1 MAQGDNGKD
10 DRRRLLRI
18 LKDANPT
25 RVQKMMRHERYATME
40 IYVEEVLRPF
50 EGAEDTT
57 GLSNVLDETEPKAIV
72 SGTGD
77 VREPARHTQ
86 SFRTIGTPGTATVHT
101 ILAIPAASF

>member
-18 LKDANPT
+18 LKDATLT
-25 RVQKMMRHERYATME
+25 RMQKMMPHKRYVTME
-40 IYVEEVLRPF
+40 MDVEEVLRLL

-57 GLSNVLDETEPKAIV
+57 GLRNVLNETEPKAII

-86 SFRTIGTPGTATVHT
+86 SFRAIGTPGAATVHT
-101 ILAIPAASF
+101 ILAIPAARF